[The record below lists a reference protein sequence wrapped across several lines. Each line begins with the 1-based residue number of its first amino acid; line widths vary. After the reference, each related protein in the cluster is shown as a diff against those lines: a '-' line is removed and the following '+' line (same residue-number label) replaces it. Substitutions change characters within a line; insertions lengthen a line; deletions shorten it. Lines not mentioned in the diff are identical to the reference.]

1 MVCEQYLSNTVK
13 SEKKG
18 GRLVQD
24 LLWQVCV
31 TKLRVVLSKCPLPSP
46 ASDLGCG
53 TSNRAQN
60 CVSENHSQVV
70 CPVLWIWQWLELFL
84 GPSGADLRASSQQ
97 WGDEGEMMQRL
108 LCASPRDASLP
119 ALRRREL
126 PLADTASQLRRQ
138 WEKGRHS

>member
-97 WGDEGEMMQRL
+97 WGERGGNDAE
-108 LCASPRDASLP
+108 ASLCKP
-119 ALRRREL
+119 TRCQPSCTEEARA
-126 PLADTASQLRRQ
+126 PL
-138 WEKGRHS
+138 G